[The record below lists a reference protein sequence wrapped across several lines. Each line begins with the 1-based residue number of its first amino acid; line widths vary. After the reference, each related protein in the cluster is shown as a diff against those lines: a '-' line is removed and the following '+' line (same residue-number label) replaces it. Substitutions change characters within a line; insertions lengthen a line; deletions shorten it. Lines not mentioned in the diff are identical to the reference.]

1 MSDPKTL
8 VLTETGVAQLPD
20 GSSAVNVGP
29 IVRALAFLTEGRGD
43 DRGTDELGS
52 PLPDLMSLAFDVI
65 ESIILGG
72 RKADF
77 FRRVKHE
84 LETQGAGTGDR
95 SLALAK
101 RAKRVQTRALPT
113 ALDEAVQSVND
124 LLAELRGLPL
134 PEERATALNQ
144 ALEVFRAFGAD
155 RWVSATAQLL
165 LALSALHIHAPQL
178 KRKPKRARTAK
189 PTASPKSKPRR
200 SSEPKPRHPPQP
212 KTLRAA
218 AAAPRQ
224 KARALVTAATPRR
237 QATKRTRK
245 KR

>member
-1 MSDPKTL
+1 MSEPKTL
-8 VLTETGVAQLPD
+8 LLTETGVAQLPD
-20 GSSAVNVGP
+20 GSSAINVGP

-72 RKADF
+72 RKAEF

-84 LETQGAGTGDR
+84 LETQGEGAGDR

-101 RAKRVQTRALPT
+101 HAKRVQTRALPT
-113 ALDEAVQSVND
+113 ALDEAVLTLND
-124 LLAELRGLPL
+124 MLGDLRGLSL
-134 PEERATALNQ
+134 PDERARELNQ

-165 LALSALHIHAPQL
+165 LALSALGTLDISAPQ
-178 KRKPKRARTAK
+178 PKRARAAK
-189 PTASPKSKPRR
+189 NAPAAKAKAKANRK
-200 SSEPKPRHPPQP
+200 PKPKASRSPPP
-212 KTLRAA
+212 VAV
-218 AAAPRQ
+218 PRQ
-224 KARALVTAATPRR
+224 KARASVTASTRR
-237 QATKRTRK
+237 KAKKRTSK